1 MIIVI
6 TILSI
11 TIVIH
16 LSHHTSS
23 VAILTK
29 FAVKCFCEHLRRTFK
44 HIRYCCCCHF
54 FLVVYHS
61 IVFPFFFFY
70 LKLQIVYWDSWET
83 IIICAVKVKMKQIFE
98 VLCVSLL
105 FAFSTNCCCCFITIA
120 IFNMKAI
127 IFVLLLFFI
136 FSRSKIVICAC
147 VHWFFLYKN
156 NQFEFR
162 EIEYNLKR

>member
-29 FAVKCFCEHLRRTFK
+29 FAVKCFFLWAFK
-44 HIRYCCCCHF
+44 EDFQAYTLCCCHF

-61 IVFPFFFFY
+61 IVFH

-105 FAFSTNCCCCFITIA
+105 FAFSTNCCCCLITIA

-127 IFVLLLFFI
+127 IFVLLLLFFS
-136 FSRSKIVICAC
+136 FFQDWKLLFVYCTTD
-147 VHWFFLYKN
+147 FFLFKN
-156 NQFEFR
+156 SQFEFR